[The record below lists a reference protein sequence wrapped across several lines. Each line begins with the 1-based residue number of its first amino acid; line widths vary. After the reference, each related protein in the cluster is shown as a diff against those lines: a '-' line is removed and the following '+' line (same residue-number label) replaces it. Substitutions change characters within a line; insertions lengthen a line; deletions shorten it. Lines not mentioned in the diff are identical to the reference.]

1 VSPRFAWFDAGV
13 VLVAILLVGCVIGLM
28 LTDRRKADFGPGFD
42 DPERPDG
49 LPEDDARH
57 THL

>member
-1 VSPRFAWFDAGV
+1 MSPPFPTFDAGV
-13 VLVAILLVGCVIGLM
+13 VLVAILIVVCVIGLM

-42 DPERPDG
+42 DPEQPDG